1 MIYTVYIDVLFLVN
15 LIMDAAVLFLVRLCL
30 NRPAP
35 FRRLL
40 LAAAAGSVWACLATA
55 AQAWDISGLSGI
67 QAAAGGVLKALGGLP
82 GTAAAGAGMAWIAF
96 EWGSTGEKRERIGR
110 LFRETAGLF
119 LGAAILG
126 GVWNGL
132 ENLLAGREGRRLSP
146 ESLSLAA
153 WAAMGAG
160 AFFTGLFLWKT
171 AQEWV
176 RRRRYLCRVRLAFR
190 GRETETAALLDT
202 GNRLASPDGGRP
214 VHVLEY
220 EVCREICERVDGVI
234 YIPYSCVGRQRGVI
248 PGITLDWMEI
258 IRGEERTKVNRP
270 LVGIVRQPL
279 SPDGSYH
286 MLLNEKSEGE

>member
-160 AFFTGLFLWKT
+160 AFFTG
-171 AQEWV
+171 
-176 RRRRYLCRVRLAFR
+176 RVRLAFR

-202 GNRLASPDGGRP
+202 GNRLVSPDGGRP

-234 YIPYSCVGRQRGVI
+234 YIPYSCVDG
-248 PGITLDWMEI
+248 
-258 IRGEERTKVNRP
+258 RGE
-270 LVGIVRQPL
+270 
-279 SPDGSYH
+279 
-286 MLLNEKSEGE
+286 